1 MPLRGGGGCDIISLM
16 ERKDDKPWLTLHAE
30 FSGTFAFE
38 EDEDGGRLSMCCGMD
53 DYHTAIDPNAD
64 RPQSFREEYGI
75 SAELMHDIIVWAR
88 SYDANVPSDEGSRRD
103 ELQPFYER
111 LDEQGFA
118 LARRLKAEIGDE
130 YRIGYGTWARKN
142 GGAWQVV
149 EV

>member
-1 MPLRGGGGCDIISLM
+1 MSAMKTAD
-16 ERKDDKPWLTLHAE
+16 RKTWITLHAE
-30 FSGTFAFE
+30 FCGAFAFE

-53 DYHTAIDPNAD
+53 DYHTAIDPDAE

-75 SAELMHDIIVWAR
+75 SAALMHDIIVWAR
-88 SYDANVPSDEGSRRD
+88 SYDANVPTDEGSRRD

-118 LARRLKAEIGDE
+118 LARRLKAEIGGE

-142 GGAWQVV
+142 GDAWHVV